1 MEYASR
7 KEEEGVDEL
16 VVSVVVIGRRWW
28 LLIER
33 LFLRDLMS
41 HRIHSEAVFDQYEK
55 GVWFE

>member
-1 MEYASR
+1 MECASR

-16 VVSVVVIGRRWW
+16 VVSVVVIGRRCW

-41 HRIHSEAVFDQYEK
+41 HRIHSEAVFD
-55 GVWFE
+55 